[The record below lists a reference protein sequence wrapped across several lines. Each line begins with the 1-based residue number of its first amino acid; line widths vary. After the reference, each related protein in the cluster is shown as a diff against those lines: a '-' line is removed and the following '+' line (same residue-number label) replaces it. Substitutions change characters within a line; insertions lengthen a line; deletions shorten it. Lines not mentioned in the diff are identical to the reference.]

1 MPKLNPVLAV
11 DAAGCT
17 LPELKAA
24 NAGREGGVEELF
36 EEETPKEKGAAA
48 DVGFGFSEPAP
59 KLPKEGRALEESVSL
74 IASENVEE
82 GVELSGACTSLL
94 GASSPL
100 YFSVISTRCLS

>member
-36 EEETPKEKGAAA
+36 EETPKEKGAAA

-59 KLPKEGRALEESVSL
+59 KLPKEGRALEESVPL
-74 IASENVEE
+74 TASENVEE
-82 GVELSGACTSLL
+82 GVVLSGPCTSLL